1 MLGPELC
8 EPLPELELPDDD
20 DDVVVELPPPEF
32 WFSLPVAEL
41 PFSDSIFEPLFVPVP
56 LLGLLVVCVPELELP
71 PELDVFPEPPDDVE
85 EPELPV
91 FPPELELFEELLPEF
106 EPAPGLVVEPEL
118 EFPVAPEFVDPPPEP
133 EDGVVTVEHPPPYSW
148 LSGPRYS
155 ADRGSRFEQI
165 EIPATRDV
173 KIFLFLL
180 LIIILPKIRIN
191 VQDLCLAHIQR
202 RKNPC
207 PKK

>member
-20 DDVVVELPPPEF
+20 DDVVELPPPEF
-32 WFSLPVAEL
+32 WFSLPVAE
-41 PFSDSIFEPLFVPVP
+41 PTFSDSTFEPLFVPVP
-56 LLGLLVVCVPELELP
+56 LLGLLAVCVPELVLP
-71 PELDVFPEPPDDVE
+71 
-85 EPELPV
+85 PELPV

-191 VQDLCLAHIQR
+191 VQDFYLAHIQR